1 MLEFNLPNRITLFRI
16 FLVPVILVFLISPSL
31 WSSIVAA
38 LVFGLAAAT
47 DWLDGHLAR
56 VTNQVTLLGKLLDPI
71 ADKLLIVAALVPL
84 VELGRVSAWIVAVII
99 GRELAVSGLR
109 IIASSQG
116 IHMAAGVSG
125 KYKTVTEIVAIL
137 FLILDFNVV
146 FHYAGQIGIWAAMIL
161 SIISAADYFAQFW
174 SKLSPEDVKR
184 LDDAGLDA

>member
-1 MLEFNLPNRITLFRI
+1 MEINLPNRITLFRI

-31 WSSIVAA
+31 WSSLVAA

-71 ADKLLIVAALVPL
+71 ADKLLVVAALVPL

-125 KYKTVTEIVAIL
+125 KYKTVTEIAAIL